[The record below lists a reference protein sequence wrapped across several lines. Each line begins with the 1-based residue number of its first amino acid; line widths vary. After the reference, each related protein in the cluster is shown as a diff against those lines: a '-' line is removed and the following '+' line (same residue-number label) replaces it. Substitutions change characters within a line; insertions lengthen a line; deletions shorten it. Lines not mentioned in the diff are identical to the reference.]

1 MAPDEAVVAEAMKKS
16 VDYMLDILDSRE
28 RTIIQL
34 FFGICTDRRH
44 TLAEIGRTMGISRER
59 VRQLKN
65 RAISKLYETADG
77 NTLLLFLG

>member
-1 MAPDEAVVAEAMKKS
+1 
-16 VDYMLDILDSRE
+16 MLAILDHRE

-34 FFGICTDRRH
+34 FFGIQTDRRH

-65 RAISKLYETADG
+65 RAITKLHESSDSGA
-77 NTLLLFLG
+77 LLHFLK